1 MMKAGLQPPISVA
14 FAAFLEGGMSINVA
28 ARNARNVP
36 SIARALGCRFSRDR
50 RRLTV
55 FLSRAQAA
63 AVLADLRGNGAVA
76 VVFAEPST
84 HESWQFK
91 GGDAREEPLARGDA
105 GRIRAYVETFV
116 QGVRPL
122 GHPPDLIRLLF
133 AGPREAPVPADWA
146 AVAFTPTAVFT
157 QTPGQAAGE
166 PLRSDP

>member
-1 MMKAGLQPPISVA
+1 MNKKSDSLISRD
-14 FAAFLEGGMSINVA
+14 FATFLEGGMSINVA
-28 ARNARNVP
+28 ARDARNLP

-55 FLSRAQAA
+55 FLSRTQAT
-63 AVLADLRGNGAVA
+63 AVLADVRDNGAIA

-84 HESWQFK
+84 HKSWQFK
-91 GGDAREEPLARGDA
+91 GGDAREEPLARGDG

-116 QGVRPL
+116 RDVTPL

-133 AGPREAPVPADWA
+133 AGPREAPPPEDWTSVTFSPA
-146 AVAFTPTAVFT
+146 AVFT

-166 PLRSDP
+166 PLRDAL